1 MRPLILSIALL
12 AGPALAGDMVARQDG
27 DTVRLTEAPCPDE
40 VLQYVAE
47 GSRGYFRK
55 ALAII
60 DGRNFVACH
69 YLRPDDRVLVVY
81 EDGDQRLIPLAHFK
95 PDPGV

>member
-12 AGPALAGDMVARQDG
+12 AGPALAGDMLARQDG
-27 DTVRLTEAPCPDE
+27 DTVRLTESPCPRE

-55 ALAII
+55 ALAIV
-60 DGRNFVACH
+60 DGKSFVGCH
-69 YLRPDDRVLVVY
+69 YLRPDGRVLVIY
-81 EDGDQRLIPLAHFK
+81 EDGDQGLIPLAHFK